1 MKKIII
7 FTAIISLFWSC
18 NEDFLQEESLDQL
31 TSESAFITYEDFNA
45 SVSNLYYLVRRQY
58 FNRDENRPFDFLYGT
73 DIVYDGEN
81 NGSQR
86 HSRMEA
92 AYDPSGQIATVHWN
106 LLYKTISEA
115 NTVINRVGSSN
126 LTDEQAIDILSQARF
141 FRAFSYRSL
150 VYLYGDVP
158 LITEEITAPKVDFTR
173 QPKSQ
178 VLDQII
184 EDFDYA
190 SKNLPKIAEAQD
202 GKLNNLVAY
211 HYLAETYIST
221 GKNTEAITAAS
232 VVINDPAT
240 DLMKRG
246 TRFGSRANE
255 PGNIYW
261 DLFRT
266 NNQNRTSGNT
276 EGLWVIQ
283 FELDVLG
290 GGLQSGS
297 KGGSYMLERHHGPL
311 IRDVRLI
318 DPADNRRRP
327 PFNWPVGDYSGGR
340 GIGWMISTTYFSNT
354 IWGGDSSNPDF
365 VNDIRNSNENFVREY
380 VANRAPFEAEIV
392 STENPQEGYTVPSR
406 AIYAYQTKATTPF
419 NHPDGLYNNSDTF
432 SLSAAAGG
440 TYTDQYM
447 LRLAET
453 YLLRAE
459 AYLADSNPGL
469 AAQDINVIRDRA
481 NASPVSPGDVT
492 IDYILDER
500 MRELGLEEKRRLT
513 LMRLGL
519 LYDRVS
525 RFNPYYVEQGMK
537 ETYNLWPIPANE
549 IERNRGA
556 VLKQNPGY
564 PGAE

>member
-7 FTAIISLFWSC
+7 FTAIVSLFLSC
-18 NEDFLQEESLDQL
+18 SEDFLKEESLDSL
-31 TSESAFITYEDFNA
+31 TSESAFITYEDFNS
-45 SVSNLYYLVRRQY
+45 SVNNLYYLVRRQY
-58 FNRDENRPFDFLYGT
+58 YSRDENRPFDFLYGT

-81 NGSQR
+81 NGSHR
-86 HSRMEA
+86 HSRMAA
-92 AYDPSGQIATVHWN
+92 AYDPTGEITTTHWN

-115 NTVINRVGSSN
+115 NTVINRAKSS
-126 LTDEQAIDILSQARF
+126 TMTESQTKEILAQARF

-158 LITEEITAPKVDFTR
+158 LVIDEITTPKIDFTR
-173 QPKSQ
+173 TPKAD
-178 VLDQII
+178 VLNQII
-184 EDFDYA
+184 EDFDFA
-190 SKNLPKIAEAQD
+190 SKNLPAIESAQD
-202 GKLNNLVAY
+202 GRLNNLVAY
-211 HYLAETYIST
+211 HYLAETYISV
-221 GKNTEAITAAS
+221 GRNTDAITAAT
-232 VVINDPAT
+232 VVIDNPNT
-240 DLMKRG
+240 ELMKRG

-266 NNQNRTSGNT
+266 NNQNHPANT

-297 KGGSYMLERHHGPL
+297 KNGSYMLERHHAPL
-311 IRDVRLI
+311 IRDVRVSGS
-318 DPADNRRRP
+318 A
-327 PFNWPVGDYSGGR
+327 PFNWPIGDYTGGR
-340 GIGWMISTTYFSNT
+340 GIGWMISTVYFSNT

-380 VANRAPFEAEIV
+380 VGNRGSFVGQTI
-392 STENPQEGYTVPSR
+392 STETPPPGVTIPSR
-406 AIYAYQTKATTPF
+406 AIYAYQTKCTTPF
-419 NHPDGLYNNSDTF
+419 NHPDGLYGNKDTYALTA
-432 SLSAAAGG
+432 SGGG

-459 AYLADSNPGL
+459 AYLADSKPDL
-469 AAQDINVIRDRA
+469 AADDINVIRDRA
-481 NASPVSPGDVT
+481 NASPVSSANVT

-525 RFNPYYVEQGMK
+525 RFNPYYVGQGMK

-556 VLKQNPGY
+556 ELKQNPGY
-564 PGAE
+564 PQ